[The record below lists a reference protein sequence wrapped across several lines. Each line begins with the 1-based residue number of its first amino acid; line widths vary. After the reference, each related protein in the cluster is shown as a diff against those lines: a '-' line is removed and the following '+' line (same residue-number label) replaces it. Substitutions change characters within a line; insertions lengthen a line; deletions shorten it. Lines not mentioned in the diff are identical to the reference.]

1 MLREKKAHTVLIL
14 SPLFLSPIQS
24 LQAHRKLDTEDL
36 HHAWLYPIRQIA
48 STSIPF
54 QSSQEQPNPDPFHR
68 SIRATL
74 TLTPASGLSSQQ
86 STLDDAAVA
95 EIVPTPSEEVN
106 TEAHVEEPA
115 AVETSESKAEP
126 IETEEANA
134 PVAASVEPEVEAP
147 TAEIDEEVT
156 APEPT
161 AIVADPLATP
171 ADSLPATTSSE
182 VPIESAEET
191 QEVLT
196 DIEKPVEKAV
206 PALKSKRSIIR
217 KEPPIFN
224 PVELVEEEVKATACA
239 DETKAA
245 APPVL
250 QVDGITS
257 GAEPVKEVSVPEAK
271 EGKPKKKRFVM
282 PALKSFSSHN
292 SQDGNTTDDSVNAK
306 AKKDQPIAGMFKN
319 VLGRVKSVAKRDKH
333 SDKAPKETPSLND
346 NAASSDALV
355 ASEASAVSGEVTP
368 SEEPDASAIVAPV
381 VVAASSDP
389 AVTA

>member
-1 MLREKKAHTVLIL
+1 M
-14 SPLFLSPIQS
+14 PGFIQS
-24 LQAHRKLDTEDL
+24 VKSRLPQSPFSPPKNSPTLIPSTDL
-36 HHAWLYPIRQIA
+36 SEPVIEEALPVEENPTAEILPA
-48 STSIPF
+48 EALLAPNSSTV
-54 QSSQEQPNPDPFHR
+54 
-68 SIRATL
+68 AL